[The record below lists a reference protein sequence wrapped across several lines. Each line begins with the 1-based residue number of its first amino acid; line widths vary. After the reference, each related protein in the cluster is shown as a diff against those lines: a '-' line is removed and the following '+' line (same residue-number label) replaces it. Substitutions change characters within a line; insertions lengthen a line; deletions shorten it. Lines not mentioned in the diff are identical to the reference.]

1 MHCSN
6 SVHVIVCL
14 KMFQRRNVKHLLND
28 RKRPSSA
35 VLWLPLLWCH
45 QCRKY
50 YHLLLNK
57 VCRVAANRLLKVA
70 RIKIPGDILT
80 LSDISNER
88 SFRFKVTN
96 ITTFGKLYNETG
108 IASRR
113 PKSLRPPIQNKTRKY
128 HFISNLRPDGVIYC
142 WIIACVKD

>member
-1 MHCSN
+1 MTGKGLRQPYYDSPFCD
-6 SVHVIVCL
+6 VT
-14 KMFQRRNVKHLLND
+14 
-28 RKRPSSA
+28 
-35 VLWLPLLWCH
+35 
-45 QCRKY
+45 CRKY
-50 YHLLLNK
+50 YQLLLNK
-57 VCRVAANRLLKVA
+57 VCRVAANRLLKVT

-113 PKSLRPPIQNKTRKY
+113 PESRRPPIQNKTRKY
-128 HFISNLRPDGVIYC
+128 RFIFNLHPDGVISC
-142 WIIACVKD
+142 LKFACVKD

>member
-28 RKRPSSA
+28 RKKAFVSRIMTSPFCD
-35 VLWLPLLWCH
+35 VT
-45 QCRKY
+45 CRKY

-57 VCRVAANRLLKVA
+57 VCRVAANRLLKVT

-113 PKSLRPPIQNKTRKY
+113 PKSRRPPIQNKTRTY

-142 WIIACVKD
+142 

>member
-1 MHCSN
+1 MTGKGLRQPYYDSPFCD
-6 SVHVIVCL
+6 VT
-14 KMFQRRNVKHLLND
+14 
-28 RKRPSSA
+28 
-35 VLWLPLLWCH
+35 
-45 QCRKY
+45 CRKY

-57 VCRVAANRLLKVA
+57 VCRVAANRLLKVT

-113 PKSLRPPIQNKTRKY
+113 PKSEQFKTKHGNIISY
-128 HFISNLRPDGVIYC
+128 PTCVQTVSFI
-142 WIIACVKD
+142 AE